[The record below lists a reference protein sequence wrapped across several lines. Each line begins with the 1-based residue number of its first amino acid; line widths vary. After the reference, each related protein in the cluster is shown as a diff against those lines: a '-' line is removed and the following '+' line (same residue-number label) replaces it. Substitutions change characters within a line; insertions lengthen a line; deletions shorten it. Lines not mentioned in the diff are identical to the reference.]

1 MKILLQESDKEV
13 LQAAIQAAEKNCS
26 GEIRV
31 HVAETCTRDPLVEAR
46 YWFKQLGMHKTAL
59 RNGILFYIALD
70 SRKFS
75 ILGDQGIHEKVGQA
89 FWDQVRDAMLPYLQ
103 NEDWLGGLSSG
114 ISEAGKA
121 LAIYFPHAGATDI
134 NELSDEISHSS

>member
-1 MKILLQESDKEV
+1 MKVVLQERDKEV

-46 YWFKQLGMHKTAL
+46 YWFKQLGMHKTEL

-89 FWDQVRDAMLPYLQ
+89 FWEQVRDAMIPFLEK
-103 NEDWLGGLSSG
+103 EDWLSALSSG
-114 ISEAGKA
+114 ISQAGKA
-121 LAIYFPHAGATDI
+121 LATHFPHAGSADI